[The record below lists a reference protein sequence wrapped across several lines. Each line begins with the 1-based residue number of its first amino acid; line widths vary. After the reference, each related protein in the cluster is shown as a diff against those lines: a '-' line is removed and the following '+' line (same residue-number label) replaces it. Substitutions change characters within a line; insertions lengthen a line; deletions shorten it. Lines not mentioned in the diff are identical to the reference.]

1 MLFDFLATILEH
13 NLTEIGYEADTA
25 QLEYT
30 LKTEESGLVMKM
42 NGFNDKLPVS
52 VGLLR
57 GKFCYFY
64 ICELVSAT
72 RSQLVAKTIFS
83 FDLLRK
89 D

>member
-1 MLFDFLATILEH
+1 MLFSSYFLGYIIFQLITPLVNKSAKNLVLFDFLATILEH

-52 VGLLR
+52 
-57 GKFCYFY
+57 F
-64 ICELVSAT
+64 
-72 RSQLVAKTIFS
+72 
-83 FDLLRK
+83 
-89 D
+89 